1 MGWGGG
7 GKRGD
12 KERERRVKRGRS
24 EGPSG
29 ISEVDRVKD
38 WERKGRNF
46 LPSSA
51 KDRNCFMRGG

>member
-29 ISEVDRVKD
+29 ISEVDREKD
-38 WERKGRNF
+38 WEREEIFSQAQQKMDIA
-46 LPSSA
+46 S
-51 KDRNCFMRGG
+51 